1 MSRMTGILPSRGR
14 PVMTAVA
21 AVAVVLGACS
31 SGGRPTAGATAG
43 NPATGAGPTQMAASA
58 GAAETPGPDAVATT
72 SAAPTP
78 RPTEVP
84 GPPGASIAG
93 GIAGVVP
100 GELGAFTW
108 DGLGSD
114 APWIVPSGSVP
125 VVAGAPITVR
135 LDPALAPERWAARWA
150 PVVAG
155 SAGDPAA
162 VQSGTDAAIE
172 VALPVAAGT
181 WGLQVEITFAE
192 GRRAAWYWSIDVAP

>member
-1 MSRMTGILPSRGR
+1 MSRMNGILPSPGR
-14 PVMTAVA
+14 FAMTVVA

-31 SGGRPTAGATAG
+31 AGGQPTAGATAG
-43 NPATGAGPTQMAASA
+43 TPATGAGPTHLAASA
-58 GAAETPGPDAVATT
+58 GATEAPGAQTTT

-84 GPPGASIAG
+84 GPPRAYIAG
-93 GIAGVVP
+93 GSDGVVP
-100 GELGAFTW
+100 GEIGAFTW

-114 APWIVPSGSVP
+114 APWIVPSGSLP
-125 VVAGAPITVR
+125 VVAGVPITVT

-172 VALPVAAGT
+172 VALPVAPGT
-181 WGLQVEITFAE
+181 WGLQVEVTFAE